1 MFPNKNDK
9 DKKKLKASEV
19 LGESLSVSQNMLCKS
34 LAKSGMCSLS
44 LLTQS
49 VCVN

>member
-9 DKKKLKASEV
+9 DKKEASEV